1 MRDKW
6 RADDYQQQ
14 DIQHRERGR
23 RDRQERSP
31 VASQRRQDPD
41 AEIKIRG
48 TAKQDTVAR
57 SSRNIASRREGSN
70 SAAAVRHRSRS
81 ATGRPRR
88 DNSTRPERSLSY
100 ERKRHQDRRDHRREG
115 DLFIKGR
122 RGRSRSPPRNS
133 YHHREDRRRT
143 RSPPNL
149 NRTDR
154 GVGSRGLDRALSPA
168 FASPRI
174 DHYSSINEEGNPRV
188 DSYIPGR
195 RRRSRSP
202 ALRDEYRPAPLRR
215 RSPSPRPAPPRRRS
229 PSPDR
234 RHRPRERTPVR
245 RSERS
250 PIKIRDRSPDRYKP
264 RKDQNL
270 VLTRRDPPSREKSRA
285 RHHSVRPPRRRSP
298 LPTQEEA
305 KAEYTNRKRTRS
317 PEDPDRPKHTRK
329 EMYPSGHPLQNIS
342 DGAQNHGQVPMQQ
355 GYPIHDP
362 SRRPP
367 PVDTRV
373 AYSASPQWTPPS
385 HHVSPHSASPYSQGH
400 VGWGGQQPY
409 QGYVLVSS
417 LYALKLML

>member
-6 RADDYQQQ
+6 RADDYHRE

-31 VASQRRQDPD
+31 AASQRRQEPD
-41 AEIKIRG
+41 AELKIRG
-48 TAKQDTVAR
+48 TAKHDTFAR
-57 SSRNIASRREGSN
+57 SSRNAASRREDTHSV
-70 SAAAVRHRSRS
+70 AAARHRSRS

-88 DNSTRPERSLSY
+88 DNSARPERSSSY
-100 ERKRHQDRRDHRREG
+100 ERPRHQDRRDNRREG
-115 DLFIKGR
+115 DLFIKSR
-122 RGRSRSPPRNS
+122 RGRSRSPPGDPH
-133 YHHREDRRRT
+133 HHREDRRRT

-149 NRTDR
+149 TRTDR
-154 GVGSRGLDRALSPA
+154 GVGSRGLDRAISPP
-168 FASPRI
+168 FSSPRI
-174 DHYSSINEEGNPRV
+174 DHYSSINEEASARV
-188 DSYIPGR
+188 DSYVPGR

-202 ALRDEYRPAPLRR
+202 ALRDEY
-215 RSPSPRPAPPRRRS
+215 RPAPPRRRS

-245 RSERS
+245 RNERS
-250 PIKIRDRSPDRYKP
+250 PIRNRERSLDRYKP
-264 RKDQNL
+264 RKDQSF
-270 VLTRRDPPSREKSRA
+270 VSTRRDPPSREHSRA
-285 RHHSVRPPRRRSP
+285 RHHSVRPHRRRSP

-317 PEDPDRPKHTRK
+317 PEDRDRSNHRRK

-342 DGAQNHGQVPMQQ
+342 DGSQNHGQVPMQQ
-355 GYPIHDP
+355 GYPVHDP

-373 AYSASPQWTPPS
+373 AYSASPQWTPVSS

-400 VGWGGQQPY
+400 VGWGGQQSY
-409 QGYVLVSS
+409 QGYVVVSS
-417 LYALKLML
+417 LYGSKLT